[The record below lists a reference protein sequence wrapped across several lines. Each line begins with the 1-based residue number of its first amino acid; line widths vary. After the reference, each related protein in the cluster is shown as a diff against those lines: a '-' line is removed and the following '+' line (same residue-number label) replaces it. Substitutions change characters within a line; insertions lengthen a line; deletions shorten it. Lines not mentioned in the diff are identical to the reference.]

1 MIGFIGGGN
10 MAEAI
15 IRGLVEK
22 ETGIIVSDRR
32 QERLA
37 FLRDNYGVQTTPDN
51 LEVCQRASL
60 IVLAVKPQNMKE
72 VLEEIRPAIEEGH
85 LIVSIAA
92 GIRLLWIS
100 EMLNTDRVIR
110 VMPNCAALFGESM
123 TVLSPHKGVT
133 ESDLKRVEEV
143 FRSVGDVMV
152 MEEEKMDTVT
162 ALSGSGPAYV
172 AEFVESL
179 VEAAVREGITHEDAL
194 NLVLQTLRGALRLLS
209 EGIGTQ
215 ELKRMVTSPGGTT
228 AEALYSLDRGGFR
241 ATVKE
246 ALRAAKRRSEE
257 LSKGR

>member
-1 MIGFIGGGN
+1 M
-10 MAEAI
+10 
-15 IRGLVEK
+15 
-22 ETGIIVSDRR
+22 SDRR
-32 QERLA
+32 QKRLA